1 MIVDLT
7 LTAPPGT
14 DDESTTTV
22 PTPQNPAPGMSDEST
37 AVTAGLGGFLV
48 VFALAL
54 AVWVLGRD
62 LTRRLRR
69 MNRAEQDRSPGRQGG
84 AQGRDRAPDG
94 ATGADGS
101 RATKHGGAEPGN
113 NQPVGHEPGDKDPL
127 A

>member
-7 LTAPPGT
+7 LAAPSDV

-22 PTPQNPAPGMSDEST
+22 PTPQDPTPGMSDDST
-37 AVTAGLGGFLV
+37 AITAGLGGFLV
-48 VFALAL
+48 LFAMGL

-69 MNRAEQDRSPGRQGG
+69 MDRAEQQRAGRQGSEG
-84 AQGRDRAPDG
+84 GPA
-94 ATGADGS
+94 S
-101 RATKHGGAEPGN
+101 RRSSVEP
-113 NQPVGHEPGDKDPL
+113 VDKDPL

>member
-7 LTAPPGT
+7 LTAASGA
-14 DDESTTTV
+14 DEESTTTV

-48 VFALAL
+48 VFAMGL

-69 MNRAEQDRSPGRQGG
+69 MNRAEQQR
-84 AQGRDRAPDG
+84 
-94 ATGADGS
+94 ADGQQDS
-101 RATKHGGAEPGN
+101 AKDTAAAASQRRPSEP
-113 NQPVGHEPGDKDPL
+113 VDRDPL